1 MAHFVV
7 FVGWRAESASQICP
21 SIVTLTLNMSHSID
35 QENDEL
41 RLYDFELPR
50 ELIAQE
56 PLPQRTDSR
65 MMVIH
70 RETQTIEH
78 AYVRDLPGFLRAG
91 DVVVVNDSKVI
102 PARMIGYRTMTRG
115 RWEGLFL
122 REGEQSIA
130 EALCKTRGKI
140 EIGETVTLKD
150 REGRDQA
157 QLVILGYG
165 EEGRLLLRPEPLEP
179 WPDLLAR
186 CGRVPLPPYIRDG
199 QMVDDDRNRYQT
211 VYARADGS
219 VAAPTA
225 GLHFTPT
232 LIQQLRGAGVALVA
246 VTLHVGLGTFRPI
259 QSKTIEEHKMHREE
273 GELTE
278 AVVKRLA
285 LAQAEGGR
293 RIAIGTTSVRVL
305 ETAALASTTGLEAWQ
320 GETDIFIRPGHAFK
334 AVDGLLTN
342 FHLPRSS
349 LLVLV
354 SAFAGRDLV
363 QRAYEEAVRERY
375 RFYSYGDCMLIL

>member
-1 MAHFVV
+1 
-7 FVGWRAESASQICP
+7 
-21 SIVTLTLNMSHSID
+21 MSHSID

-186 CGRVPLPPYIRDG
+186 YGRVPLPPYIRDG

-305 ETAALASTTGLEAWQ
+305 ETAALASTSGLEAWQ

-334 AVDGLLTN
+334 AVDGMLTN